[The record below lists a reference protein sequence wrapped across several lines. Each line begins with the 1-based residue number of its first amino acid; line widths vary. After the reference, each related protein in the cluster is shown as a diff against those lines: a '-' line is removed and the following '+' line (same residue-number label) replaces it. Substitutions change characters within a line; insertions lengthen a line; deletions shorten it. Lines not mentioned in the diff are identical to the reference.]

1 MKVSLI
7 CPICKS
13 KFEKEEKYINFSI
26 KKDWKIY
33 CSNECKHIGKAK
45 EYNYKCANCGKDLI
59 VTPSRIKRSKTGNL
73 YCSKKCSTIK
83 NNTLFKKWEN
93 HPQYKNGISSY
104 RWIKIKSMKELKCE
118 ECNFDNPLALEVHH
132 KDRNR
137 KNNNLDNLQLLCCN
151 CHTIKHKTG
160 SGLIG
165 KPPHLGCGHHAESSS
180 VYLTQKIE

>member
-1 MKVSLI
+1 
-7 CPICKS
+7 
-13 KFEKEEKYINFSI
+13 
-26 KKDWKIY
+26 
-33 CSNECKHIGKAK
+33 
-45 EYNYKCANCGKDLI
+45 
-59 VTPSRIKRSKTGNL
+59 
-73 YCSKKCSTIK
+73 
-83 NNTLFKKWEN
+83 
-93 HPQYKNGISSY
+93 
-104 RWIKIKSMKELKCE
+104 MKELKCE